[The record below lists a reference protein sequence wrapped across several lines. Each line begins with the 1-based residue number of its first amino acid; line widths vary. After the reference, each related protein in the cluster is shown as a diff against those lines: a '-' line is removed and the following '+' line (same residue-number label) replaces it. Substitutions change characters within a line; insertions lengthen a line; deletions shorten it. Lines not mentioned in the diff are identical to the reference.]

1 PPQSPPPVAG
11 PARTLYTVTRHPA
24 AAGTT
29 RPQPSKRTPMQ
40 TTRLRNVRAI
50 ATSLFLTSALAGLA
64 HAQRPMT
71 FMDVQEMRRAG
82 STDLSPDGRWMLYTV
97 TVPDWEEADDQS
109 DIFLVST
116 RDGLSSTKQLT
127 FTAEKDEMSPT
138 WSRDGSFFVFSSN
151 RDAPNNG
158 SQRQLY
164 LMRP

>member
-40 TTRLRNVRAI
+40 TTRLQIVRAI
-50 ATSLFLTSALAGLA
+50 ATSLVLTSALAALA

-82 STDLSPDGRWMLYTV
+82 STDVSPDGRWMLYTV
-97 TVPDWEEADDQS
+97 SFPDWEDANRQS
-109 DIFLVST
+109 DAFLVST
-116 RDGLSSTKQLT
+116 RDGLPST
-127 FTAEKDEMSPT
+127 E
-138 WSRDGSFFVFSSN
+138 
-151 RDAPNNG
+151 
-158 SQRQLY
+158 
-164 LMRP
+164 